1 MQNQTVQHQGRSFQC
16 VHYSVDD
23 EPSILNIFFF
33 WKTTVLLA
41 EQSNTRKPQL
51 PETFSEPFCCLNC
64 DLLHKK
70 GAGPDAF
77 RVDAAGTVT
86 EAIEIKATVTEAGF
100 TDVKRTMDFDELI
113 WLSFSGYASL
123 GYSIYRI
130 TKSDISSYVQ
140 KSKTDRDRGTINLR
154 KIVNDLHIT
163 PLITGRI
170 GIIKALAVPSQETAL
185 SVTEQTA
192 ALITP

>member
-1 MQNQTVQHQGRSFQC
+1 MQSLSVKHQGKSVQC
-16 VHYSVDD
+16 VHYDVDD

-70 GAGPDAF
+70 GAGLDAF

-130 TKSDISSYVQ
+130 TKSDISPYVQ

-154 KIVNDLHIT
+154 RIVSDLDIT
-163 PLITGRI
+163 PFVTGRI
-170 GIIKALAVPSQETAL
+170 GVIKASALPSRETAS
-185 SVTEQTA
+185 SVVEQTA
-192 ALITP
+192 ALFTP